1 MIIFARPINTSKM
14 IQRIQSVY
22 LFLVVVSLGTMFYF
36 PLASFIGGEKD
47 QLILYIY
54 KLVSEVPDSNPDV
67 PSWFIF
73 PNLILASLS
82 LLVSLVSIF
91 LFKNRKR
98 QLSMVRMAIILIL
111 ILIGAFFFYY
121 AVELENASGIA
132 AHYEIGAYMPLI
144 AFVFLLLA
152 YRGIMADEKL
162 IRSSERLR

>member
-1 MIIFARPINTSKM
+1 M

-22 LFLVVVSLGTMFYF
+22 LFLVVVSLGAMFYF

-47 QLILYIY
+47 QLILFIY
-54 KLVSEVPDSNPDV
+54 QLVSEVPDSIPDV
-67 PSWFIF
+67 PSWFIS

-82 LLVSLVSIF
+82 FLLTLVSIF
-91 LFKNRKR
+91 LFKNRKF
-98 QLSMVRMAIILIL
+98 QLKIVRFVIILIL
-111 ILIGAFFFYY
+111 ILIAVFFFYY
-121 AVELENASGIA
+121 AVELEAVSGIT